1 MHQSRPS
8 LWPSLASDS
17 TKNDEKEQN
26 VGYICDYS
34 RCSYLP
40 IYDVH
45 PTNTYAM
52 DDTHWR
58 AANSGQSNMCGSSNL
73 RVSCESWNRATDS
86 HIDVQSSNGFLPYRS
101 TDCCNLDTICFTYG
115 DDLIWRDPNETSKRF
130 ERDSGVALWGDPD
143 AANARPV
150 RNWLVGEG
158 EEEDLETAMVSQT
171 IFPSNDGETDIQNQE
186 RGDSPREWPFPFPKP
201 IAKNRIPSGWT
212 ELPSRERQWSIQRS
226 ASTKTATPQS
236 SEPPDVLEYS
246 QNSQPFTQSNRLSP
260 TAAHFISQLH
270 ALIPGLR
277 AAEMDL
283 LRVQSGTLI
292 LTCSEKQINYL
303 SLLNAL
309 LLRAAL
315 PNSIVIKGS
324 ETQKV
329 NLVKDG
335 TIPEELIARCMSQEQ
350 KIELDR
356 LEIRVAAVRVEV
368 ANLSKRIQANTRNT
382 DIPNERL
389 TLKEQP
395 IYDLSFP
402 L

>member
-1 MHQSRPS
+1 MER
-8 LWPSLASDS
+8 SDMF
-17 TKNDEKEQN
+17 
-26 VGYICDYS
+26 
-34 RCSYLP
+34 
-40 IYDVH
+40 
-45 PTNTYAM
+45 NTA
-52 DDTHWR
+52 
-58 AANSGQSNMCGSSNL
+58 
-73 RVSCESWNRATDS
+73 V
-86 HIDVQSSNGFLPYRS
+86 
-101 TDCCNLDTICFTYG
+101 
-115 DDLIWRDPNETSKRF
+115 
-130 ERDSGVALWGDPD
+130 
-143 AANARPV
+143 
-150 RNWLVGEG
+150 
-158 EEEDLETAMVSQT
+158 
-171 IFPSNDGETDIQNQE
+171 NQE

-212 ELPSRERQWSIQRS
+212 ELPSREKQWSIQRS

-283 LRVQSGTLI
+283 LRV
-292 LTCSEKQINYL
+292 
-303 SLLNAL
+303 
-309 LLRAAL
+309 
-315 PNSIVIKGS
+315 
-324 ETQKV
+324 V